1 MAKNPFATITLSPLK
16 SFDEVEV
23 AAENTAYR
31 IEWAPRLWHGHHVNE
46 RREYRVRDLQVE
58 AKPPCV
64 PPNSPQS
71 DR

>member
-1 MAKNPFATITLSPLK
+1 MTEERLVQRQALDGENPFATITLSPLK

-46 RREYRVRDLQVE
+46 RREYP
-58 AKPPCV
+58 AA
-64 PPNSPQS
+64 
-71 DR
+71 